1 VFRFLGCF
9 GIFGTFIL
17 EAVIMDLSC
26 LVLGTV
32 ASVRVEMKAELVSR
46 YSARMLRLLG
56 ISLLVRNFDH
66 RRLKGLLICNHL
78 SYVDVLVLACV
89 APSTFVTSVEV
100 KNSFGLGLIT
110 RLAGCV
116 FVERRNRANISSDS
130 DQIRVVLESGGAV
143 VLFPE
148 GTSTDGAMVLPFR
161 PAFFQSAIDARSE
174 IHDFYL
180 NYNHR
185 SVAYHGSIG
194 FVPHLWNLCRQ
205 KNILATLTYL
215 GDTRIQSDS
224 NRKCIAQASHARVLG
239 EHVSRIQ

>member
-1 VFRFLGCF
+1 MFRFLGCF
-9 GIFGTFIL
+9 GIFAAFIL
-17 EAVIMDLSC
+17 EALIMDLC
-26 LVLGTV
+26 CFLLGTV
-32 ASVRVEMKAELVSR
+32 EASRREMKAELVAR
-46 YSARMLRLLG
+46 YSSRFLRCLG
-56 ISLLVRNFDH
+56 ISLVVRNFNRH
-66 RRLKGLLICNHL
+66 RPKGLLICNHW

-116 FVERRNRANISSDS
+116 FVERRNRTNIASDS
-130 DQIRVVLESGGAV
+130 DQIRNVLESGGSV

-180 NYNHR
+180 SYNHR
-185 SVAYHGSIG
+185 SVAYHGSIE

-215 GDTRIQSDS
+215 GDTQIQSDS
-224 NRKCIAQASHARVLG
+224 DRKCIAQASHARVLG